1 MSKQSSHY
9 GLGSV
14 LPLFLVF
21 FIDGMGMGII
31 FPILNPVYMD
41 PVHGILGIG
50 ISEAARTFLYGLT
63 LFVFP
68 LCMFFGTPILGDLS
82 DSAGRKK
89 ILLLCLLGAVLGYL
103 LSAIGVSVHSVAL
116 LLLGRIVA
124 GFTAGSQPVA
134 QAAIIDVAPPEKRA
148 QYLSW
153 LMFPASLGFVAGPL
167 LSGYLADASLVSWF
181 SLTTPLY
188 FAAIVSLLNAIY
200 LIFAFSD
207 KPDSKA
213 VTEKRKVV
221 WHQALGLFVGAFKNR
236 DIRLLSCAFLGMGL
250 GWGTYFQYISLYL
263 TQSYNY
269 SGQALGLFMGVLGL
283 GFAVGFIFI
292 IKYMMKYFK
301 LSLGVTLCWLI
312 SAIGMA
318 VTISCDVAWPAWVI
332 GFFIG
337 IFMAASY
344 AGVLTLYSQSVAE
357 THQGWVMGVAMSV
370 VAFGFAVMSILP
382 SWLSQFAVWVPLATA
397 AGLML
402 ISAGL
407 MGWFYLVHK
416 K

>member
-1 MSKQSSHY
+1 MTKQSSKY
-9 GLGSV
+9 GLGPV
-14 LPLFLVF
+14 LPLFLVI

-41 PVHGILGIG
+41 PIHGILGAG
-50 ISEAARTFLYGLT
+50 VGEAMRTFLYGLT
-63 LFVFP
+63 LFMFP
-68 LCMFFGTPILGDLS
+68 LCMFFGTPILGDMS

-89 ILLLCLLGAVLGYL
+89 ILLFCLLGATLGYL
-103 LSAIGVSVHSVAL
+103 ISGVGVGVHSVLL

-167 LSGYLADASLVSWF
+167 LSGYLADSSLVSWF
-181 SLTTPLY
+181 GLTTPLY
-188 FAAIVSLLNAIY
+188 FAAVVSLLNAIY

-207 KPDSKA
+207 SKA
-213 VTEKRKVV
+213 LTAKRKVV

-236 DIRLLSCAFLGMGL
+236 DIRLLSFAFLGMGL

-263 TQSYNY
+263 TQHYNY
-269 SGQALGLFMGVLGL
+269 SGQTLGLFMGVLGL
-283 GFAVGFIFI
+283 GFAVGFMFI

-301 LSLGVTLCWLI
+301 LSMGITLCWLI

-318 VTISCDVAWPAWVI
+318 ITVGCDVVWPAWVI

-337 IFMAASY
+337 IFMAVSY
-344 AGVLTLYSQSVAE
+344 AGVLTLYSQSVPE

-397 AGLML
+397 AVLML
-402 ISAGL
+402 ISAAL
-407 MGWFYLVHK
+407 MWWFYLAHK